1 MTKNYREYIGR
12 LAQNGETG
20 RGSIFI
26 NRLGIIQFNVKT
38 LMLPDAAN
46 SYVAGFGN
54 LINDFTDDVY
64 ASVEDRIEHFEEFME
79 NQLFIFRV
87 QSKNTNGT
95 EIRSMQDVQ
104 LVPVPK
110 AFDKNTEFYAVPVFC
125 SKNNEGVREWE
136 YETSWNLYRSFETR
150 AEFMSCILAKEGL
163 GSLYG
168 YDLESSSPAFVLWME
183 EDGKLFAIGSIDRA
197 ATDPVGACV
206 LGARYLFTIDLSEFM
221 EYFVYDDSYNP
232 CVSYVPSDIYRKI
245 DNQLKSAVLQAVK
258 DEKEEQR
265 QREAEA
271 RAEAERLAETSKDA
285 LASEEKED
293 ELALDEAAEAD
304 EREDFRGAELE
315 TELKDPI
322 DEKELA
328 EIPTAEKNE
337 ALILNMMEYYAQK
350 SRCYYKRSDFVNFH
364 TAVKCNDLVILSGLS
379 GTGKSSLVNIYAKA
393 LGLNASADLEDSQIL
408 MVPVR
413 PSWNDDADLLG
424 YVDLAHMVYHAA
436 DSGFVDFLVRAQREE
451 NKNKLFLVCFEEMNL
466 ARVEHY
472 FSQFLS
478 IIERPAGQREL
489 QLYDK
494 QYMGKLYNAA
504 DYPFRIEI
512 GSNVKF
518 IGTVNVDETTFH
530 FSDKVLDR
538 ANVIELAVLNY
549 ATEWED
555 KSFAAIGKTQIW
567 STQDYEKLLAKDSVS
582 NELELRALLW
592 DVHCA
597 LQSLS
602 SKYGAGPR
610 VVKSVVKYLSNLPS
624 EEGLSFEDALDLQLA
639 QRVLTKLRG
648 VESVVGPALREDG
661 ESSLFAVLEKHKA
674 LSPFARCRA
683 ILAQKKK
690 EIESYGYC
698 S

>member
-20 RGSIFI
+20 RGSVFI

-136 YETSWNLYRSFETR
+136 YETNWNLYRSFETR

-350 SRCYYKRSDFVNFH
+350 SRCYYKRSDFINFH

-379 GTGKSSLVNIYAKA
+379 GTGKSSLSISTRRHS
-393 LGLNASADLEDSQIL
+393 ASTRARIWRTARFSWSRCA
-408 MVPVR
+408 R
-413 PSWNDDADLLG
+413 PG
-424 YVDLAHMVYHAA
+424 MT
-436 DSGFVDFLVRAQREE
+436 
-451 NKNKLFLVCFEEMNL
+451 M
-466 ARVEHY
+466 
-472 FSQFLS
+472 
-478 IIERPAGQREL
+478 
-489 QLYDK
+489 
-494 QYMGKLYNAA
+494 
-504 DYPFRIEI
+504 RI
-512 GSNVKF
+512 S
-518 IGTVNVDETTFH
+518 
-530 FSDKVLDR
+530 S
-538 ANVIELAVLNY
+538 
-549 ATEWED
+549 ATW
-555 KSFAAIGKTQIW
+555 TLRTW
-567 STQDYEKLLAKDSVS
+567 STT
-582 NELELRALLW
+582 R
-592 DVHCA
+592 
-597 LQSLS
+597 
-602 SKYGAGPR
+602 R
-610 VVKSVVKYLSNLPS
+610 I
-624 EEGLSFEDALDLQLA
+624 
-639 QRVLTKLRG
+639 
-648 VESVVGPALREDG
+648 PALWTFWCAHSGRRIRT
-661 ESSLFAVLEKHKA
+661 SSFWSA
-674 LSPFARCRA
+674 LRR
-683 ILAQKKK
+683 
-690 EIESYGYC
+690 
-698 S
+698 